1 MKTCTLPELVVE
13 RPTVGIVMWAFN
25 RPDYGMWLGATQAA
39 QEQDLNAVTFVGREI
54 DSPQSLERQAN
65 AIYELIRAYFENSTL
80 CCRADGRAN
89 SSTYMRSA
97 CRPGSPSRTS
107 CRARLSGG
115 RCSLHFHACVVRE
128 SAWRLLRN
136 DPILAG
142 VGVSPDCVRGLSLSA
157 ERSTQ

>member
-97 CRPGSPSRTS
+97 CRPGSP
-107 CRARLSGG
+107 CGDKLS
-115 RCSLHFHACVVRE
+115 
-128 SAWRLLRN
+128 
-136 DPILAG
+136 
-142 VGVSPDCVRGLSLSA
+142 SP
-157 ERSTQ
+157 TI